1 MWAKVRRLSGRWVV
15 NLLVGV
21 CLITIVAYSFV
32 DAVIEYSLQCLIV
45 IGFFVGPVDG

>member
-21 CLITIVAYSFV
+21 CLITIVAYVSWM
-32 DAVIEYSLQCLIV
+32 LILS
-45 IGFFVGPVDG
+45 IRYNAL